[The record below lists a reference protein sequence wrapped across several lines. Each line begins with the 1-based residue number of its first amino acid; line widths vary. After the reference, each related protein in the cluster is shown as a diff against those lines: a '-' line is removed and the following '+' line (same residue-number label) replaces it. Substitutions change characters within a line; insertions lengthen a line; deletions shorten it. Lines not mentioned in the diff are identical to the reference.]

1 MRIGVL
7 GSGEV
12 AQQLGRGLLG
22 HGDEVMLG
30 TRDTA
35 KLAEWS
41 ADNPEGRVGSFA
53 DAASFGEVVLLAV
66 RGAVADQALAAAGA
80 DNLAGKVV
88 IDTTNPIDD
97 RPPEGG
103 VLHYFTSLDR
113 SLMEDLQDGFPDAR
127 FVKAFNQVG
136 NQHMIDPDFVS
147 GPPTMFICGQDA
159 EAKQVVAGMLERVG
173 WEVEDLGGVEAA
185 RVIEPLCILWCIPG
199 LLEGRWDHAL
209 KLVRARS

>member
-41 ADNPEGRVGSFA
+41 SDNPEGRVGSFA

-113 SLMEDLQDGFPDAR
+113 SLMEELQAGFPDAR

-136 NQHMIDPDFVS
+136 NQHMIDPVFEG

-159 EAKQVVAGMLERVG
+159 EAKQVVAGLLERVG

-199 LLEGRWDHAL
+199 LLDGRWDHAL
-209 KLVRARS
+209 KLVRTRS